1 MRKSAFKTLSHDL
14 QAHPAVAGVIVSMV
28 VALAATFACFA
39 FRSPEPGAPQRLS
52 AQTSPSAC

>member
-14 QAHPAVAGVIVSMV
+14 QAHPAVTSAV
-28 VALAATFACFA
+28 VALAATFALLRL
-39 FRSPEPGAPQRLS
+39 RSPEPGAPQRLS